1 VEDPADVTEAPRKRG
16 RPAKAKQKDAGDED
30 GEGVVAEVA
39 KPSKKRGFILKAKQE
54 VPEEEDGDEDVAE
67 TTDAPKMRG
76 HQTEAKLHKSGK
88 NEDENPTVVKANVSK
103 KRARPAK
110 GNRPG
115 ANEEENGGEATAGV
129 AETPKNRGRP
139 VKCKSTD
146 IEEDGDGESDGQAA
160 VAGHKAAADPLEKR
174 GQKAAVPK
182 KKHTKTT
189 QPGPT
194 VPDIE
199 QPPPRKR
206 GRVLKRGEITRI
218 EAGEEAVA
226 KQLEGE
232 LEDNAEEYTSK
243 KTAPRK
249 RSGPTTKVKAINA
262 KMPNVDVNRA
272 DGEGSEDR
280 QYWLMKAE
288 QEDREET
295 APDGSM
301 VNTKFTIDDLRSK
314 TEPEMWDGV
323 RNFAAAK
330 NMRAMR
336 TGDLAFFY
344 ASGGKQGRKPGIVGI
359 MEIVYG
365 ARPDPTVSDRASIY
379 YRPGEEEKWCIVG
392 VEFRQKLDTPIGL
405 AELQKYGKEKGALE
419 GMQLFTQTRLSVSK
433 VQAKEWKFITE
444 ELMTDYAGDDA
455 LTRGAR

>member
-1 VEDPADVTEAPRKRG
+1 M
-16 RPAKAKQKDAGDED
+16 KAKQ
-30 GEGVVAEVA
+30 V
-39 KPSKKRGFILKAKQE
+39 
-54 VPEEEDGDEDVAE
+54 VPEEEDVDEDGAE
-67 TTDAPKMRG
+67 TTDAPKRRG
-76 HQTEAKLHKSGK
+76 RPTEAKLQKSGM
-88 NEDENPTVVKANVSK
+88 NEDEDPTVVKANVSK

-115 ANEEENGGEATAGV
+115 ANEEDGGEATSGV
-129 AETPKNRGRP
+129 AETRKNRGRP
-139 VKCKSTD
+139 LKFKSAE
-146 IEEDGDGESDGQAA
+146 IEEDGDGEPDGQAA
-160 VAGHKAAADPLEKR
+160 VGGHKAAANPLEKR
-174 GQKAAVPK
+174 GRKPASK
-182 KKHTKTT
+182 KEQT
-189 QPGPT
+189 QPGPS
-194 VPDIE
+194 VPDME
-199 QPPPRKR
+199 QPRPEKR

-218 EAGEEAVA
+218 EADDEAVA

-232 LEDNAEEYTSK
+232 LEDNAKEYKSK

-262 KMPNVDVNRA
+262 IKPNVDADGA

-295 APDGSM
+295 APDGSL